1 MRYIYYIATVV
12 GIYRKVID
20 EYCNDKENYTYNSDY
35 EKILRAVANR
45 DSISQFFLGNY
56 GKECQYYNGRVEVS
70 NQDFL
75 GIVLAYDENTKVAT
89 IEQRNYFKLGDEVEF
104 FGPNLETFTYKVE
117 EIIDEDGN
125 NIDIVRHPKQVVK
138 MRVDTKLY
146 PNDMMRI
153 KNVLTK

>member
-1 MRYIYYIATVV
+1 MDALIDKTYKKDGTKNEKKQEIRSDDVKKYGDVALKMANSNKKGWNALMLSELIDGKFLIPEYILDAM
-12 GIYRKVID
+12 
-20 EYCNDKENYTYNSDY
+20 CF
-35 EKILRAVANR
+35 VAK
-45 DSISQFFLGNY
+45 DAL
-56 GKECQYYNGRVEVS
+56 
-70 NQDFL
+70 L
-75 GIVLAYDENTKVAT
+75 
-89 IEQRNYFKLGDEVEF
+89 EQRNYFKLGDEVEF

-138 MRVDTKLY
+138 MRVDTKLN